1 MFPVP
6 TRWMDLGYPFFLL
19 GPYVEM
25 TLPIVMG
32 WHITSVT
39 SLLRLATIAGSPG
52 CGLPVYSHQALITSA
67 CASRGPVTWIE
78 REMSFINLDQNKK
91 YHFHSGVSGLILKL
105 SVKYLVNIVA
115 PWWRLKVFRLIHY
128 VFTLNLSKYYV
139 MFPWGSLSFREL
151 CLVGCNEG
159 YLMA

>member
-39 SLLRLATIAGSPG
+39 SLLRLATMEGSPG

-78 REMSFINLDQNKK
+78 REMLFINLYHNKK
-91 YHFHSGVSGLILKL
+91 YFLFLSDVSGLILKFG
-105 SVKYLVNIVA
+105 VKYLDNIFA
-115 PWWRLKVFRLIHY
+115 PWWRLKVFRLTRY

-139 MFPWGSLSFREL
+139 LVRQPEL
-151 CLVGCNEG
+151 
-159 YLMA
+159 